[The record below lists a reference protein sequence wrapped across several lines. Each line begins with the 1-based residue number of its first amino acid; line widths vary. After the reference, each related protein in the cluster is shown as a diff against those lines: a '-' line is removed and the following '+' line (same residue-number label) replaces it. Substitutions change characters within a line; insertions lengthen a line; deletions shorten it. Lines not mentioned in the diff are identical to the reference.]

1 MKLFTIVRSL
11 GLVLALAL
19 ALVAPAASVAHA
31 APKGHA
37 LEDLLASRATVLAAL
52 GDPVAVGSILWND
65 PACAARFGTPTKVT
79 GSDRGELATCLASL
93 HLTRARLDTGSPIAA
108 IGKAGAVIAFELRGA
123 TIVAAGAA
131 APDRR
136 DAGFPTVLRWWI
148 NGELTPS
155 ERTRAAIG
163 RTPSRS
169 ADAIFK
175 ICHDGEGAVTS
186 RRIVRG
192 SGIAAFDA
200 ESLAYFQAIDQMEPV
215 QRTAASGEPT
225 PVAACSIF
233 AFRYPELL
241 AGDRPEGPPAQPAA
255 HK

>member
-1 MKLFTIVRSL
+1 MKLFAIVLSL
-11 GLVLALAL
+11 G
-19 ALVAPAASVAHA
+19 LVAPAASVAHA

-37 LEDLLASRATVLAAL
+37 LEDLLASRATLLAAL
-52 GDPVAVGSILWND
+52 GDPVAVGSILWSD
-65 PACAARFGTPTKVT
+65 PACAARFGAPTKLT
-79 GSDRGELATCLASL
+79 GSDRGELATCLARL
-93 HLTRARLDTGSPIAA
+93 HLTRAKLDTGSPVAA
-108 IGKAGAVIAFELRGA
+108 IGQAGAVIAFELRGA
-123 TIVAAGAA
+123 RIAALGAA

-136 DAGFPTVLRWWI
+136 DARFPTVLRWWI
-148 NGELTPS
+148 NGELTPT
-155 ERTRAAIG
+155 ERTRAAIA

-175 ICHDGEGAVTS
+175 ICHDDQGAVAS

-200 ESLAYFQAIDQMEPV
+200 EALAYFQTIDQMEPV
-215 QRTAASGEPT
+215 QRSAASGEPT

-233 AFRYPELL
+233 SFRYPELL
-241 AGDRPEGPPAQPAA
+241 AGDRPEAPPAKPAP